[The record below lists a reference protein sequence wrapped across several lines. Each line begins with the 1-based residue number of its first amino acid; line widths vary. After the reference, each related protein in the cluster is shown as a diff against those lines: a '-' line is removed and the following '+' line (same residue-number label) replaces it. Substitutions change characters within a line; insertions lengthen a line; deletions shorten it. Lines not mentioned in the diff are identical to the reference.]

1 MTGGESG
8 DESAPEGQPHRFG
21 GVLRQRNF
29 RLLWTGETVNQ
40 LGSAMAL
47 IGMPLLAVVF
57 LRATSFEVGVL
68 TAAEYLPWL
77 VIGLP
82 AGAWVDRLPPRPLMI
97 VCDIV
102 SAALYASVP
111 VAYAT
116 HVLTVGQLVAVQ
128 LLAGAVSVLFT
139 TAYQVNLPSL
149 VKAEELTEG
158 NAKLQASAS
167 AASLGGRGL
176 SGIVTQA
183 VGATAS
189 VIVNAASFL
198 VSAACLLAIRA
209 PEPRTSPR
217 QGTKLRRDVI
227 EGMRLVFR
235 DPYLRPM
242 TLVGAVANFALDGY
256 AAIVVVFLVRV
267 VGVSAGVVGLLLA
280 MSGVGGLLG
289 ALAARRLSARFGTA
303 RALLVGTV
311 GSMPCAL
318 LVPLA
323 DRGPGLGF
331 FVIGVFVTGIGV
343 GNFNVILATFR
354 QTYCSRPVLGR
365 VTATMRFV
373 SLGTGPVG
381 AFAGGV
387 LGTWLHP
394 RNALWVM
401 VVILAISGTL
411 FLTPAFT
418 RRRDL
423 PSAPAAGPA
432 RASR

>member
-1 MTGGESG
+1 VP
-8 DESAPEGQPHRFG
+8 ARARFG
-21 GVLRQRNF
+21 GLLRQRNF
-29 RLLWTGETVNQ
+29 RLLWIGETVNQ

-47 IGMPLLAVVF
+47 IGVPLLAVVF
-57 LRATSFEVGVL
+57 LHATSFEVGVL

-82 AGAWVDRLPPRPLMI
+82 AGAWVDRLPSRPVMI
-97 VCDIV
+97 VCDVI
-102 SAALYASVP
+102 SAALYASIP
-111 VAYAT
+111 VAYTA

-128 LLAGAVSVLFT
+128 LLAGAVSVVFT

-149 VKAEELTEG
+149 VKDEELAEG

-209 PEPRTSPR
+209 PEPRKSAPPQR
-217 QGTKLRRDVI
+217 ARLRRDVI

-242 TLVGAVANFALDGY
+242 TLAGALANFALDGY

-267 VGVSAGVVGLLLA
+267 VGVSAGLVGLLLA
-280 MSGVGGLLG
+280 IPGVGGLLG
-289 ALAARRLSARFGTA
+289 ALVARRLVARLGTG
-303 RALLVGTV
+303 RGLLVGVV
-311 GSMPCAL
+311 GSLPAAL
-318 LVPLA
+318 LVPLT
-323 DRGPGLGF
+323 DPGPRLAF
-331 FVIGVFVTGIGV
+331 FVIGVLVAGTGV
-343 GNFNVILATFR
+343 GIFNVILATFR
-354 QTYCSRPVLGR
+354 QTYCPRTMIGR
-365 VTATMRFV
+365 VTATMRFL
-373 SLGTGPVG
+373 SLGTAPVG
-381 AFAGGV
+381 AFVGGV
-387 LGTWLHP
+387 LATWLHP

-401 VVILAISGTL
+401 MVILAACGTL
-411 FLTPAFT
+411 LLTPAFT

-423 PSAPAAGPA
+423 PAAPSAEPAK
-432 RASR
+432 AST

>member
-1 MTGGESG
+1 VP
-8 DESAPEGQPHRFG
+8 ARARFG
-21 GVLRQRNF
+21 GLLRQRNF
-29 RLLWTGETVNQ
+29 RLLWIGETVNQ

-47 IGMPLLAVVF
+47 IGVPLLAVVF
-57 LRATSFEVGVL
+57 LHATSFEVGVL

-82 AGAWVDRLPPRPLMI
+82 AGAWVDRLPSRPVMI
-97 VCDIV
+97 VCDVI
-102 SAALYASVP
+102 SAALYASIP
-111 VAYAT
+111 VAYTA

-128 LLAGAVSVLFT
+128 LLAGAVSVVFT

-149 VKAEELTEG
+149 VKDEELAEG

-209 PEPRTSPR
+209 PEPRKSAPPQR
-217 QGTKLRRDVI
+217 ARLRRDVI

-242 TLVGAVANFALDGY
+242 TLAGALANFALDGY

-267 VGVSAGVVGLLLA
+267 VGVSAGLVGLLLA
-280 MSGVGGLLG
+280 IPGVGGLLG
-289 ALAARRLSARFGTA
+289 ALVARRLVARLGTG
-303 RALLVGTV
+303 RGLLVGVV
-311 GSMPCAL
+311 GSLPAAL
-318 LVPLA
+318 LVPLT
-323 DRGPGLGF
+323 DPGPRLAF
-331 FVIGVFVTGIGV
+331 FVIGVLVAGTGV
-343 GNFNVILATFR
+343 GIFNVILATFR
-354 QTYCSRPVLGR
+354 QTYCPRTMIGR
-365 VTATMRFV
+365 VTATMRFL
-373 SLGTGPVG
+373 SLGTAPVG
-381 AFAGGV
+381 AFVGGV
-387 LGTWLHP
+387 LATWLHP

-401 VVILAISGTL
+401 MVILAACGTL
-411 FLTPAFT
+411 LLTPAFT

-423 PSAPAAGPA
+423 PSAPSAEPA
-432 RASR
+432 KAST

>member
-1 MTGGESG
+1 VP
-8 DESAPEGQPHRFG
+8 ARARFG
-21 GVLRQRNF
+21 GLLRQRNF
-29 RLLWTGETVNQ
+29 RLLWIGETVNQ

-47 IGMPLLAVVF
+47 IGVPLLAVVF
-57 LRATSFEVGVL
+57 LHATSFEVGVL

-82 AGAWVDRLPPRPLMI
+82 AGAWVDRLPSRPVMI
-97 VCDIV
+97 VCDVI
-102 SAALYASVP
+102 SAALYASIP
-111 VAYAT
+111 VAYAA

-139 TAYQVNLPSL
+139 TAYQVNLPCL
-149 VKAEELTEG
+149 VTDEELTEG

-167 AASLGGRGL
+167 GATLGGRGL

-189 VIVNAASFL
+189 VIVNAVSFL

-209 PEPRTSPR
+209 PEPRTSAPR
-217 QGTKLRRDVI
+217 QRARLRRDVV

-242 TLVGAVANFALDGY
+242 TLAGALANFALDGY

-267 VGVSAGVVGLLLA
+267 VGVSAGLVGLLLA
-280 MSGVGGLLG
+280 IPGVGGLLG
-289 ALAARRLSARFGTA
+289 ALVARRLIARLGAA
-303 RALLVGTV
+303 RALLAGTV
-311 GSMPCAL
+311 GSMPWAL

-323 DRGPGLGF
+323 DRGPRLAF
-331 FVIGVFVTGIGV
+331 FVIGVLVAATGV

-354 QTYCSRPVLGR
+354 QTYCPRDMIGR
-365 VTATMRFV
+365 VTATMRFL
-373 SLGTGPVG
+373 SLGTGPFG
-381 AFAGGV
+381 AFVGGV
-387 LGTWLHP
+387 LATWLHP

-401 VVILAISGTL
+401 VVILAGCGTL
-411 FLTPAFT
+411 LLTPAFT

-423 PSAPAAGPA
+423 PAAPGAEPA
-432 RASR
+432 RASS

>member
-1 MTGGESG
+1 VP
-8 DESAPEGQPHRFG
+8 ARARFG
-21 GVLRQRNF
+21 GLLRQRNF

-47 IGMPLLAVVF
+47 IGVPLLAVVF
-57 LRATSFEVGVL
+57 LHATSFEVGVL

-82 AGAWVDRLPPRPLMI
+82 AGAWVDRLPSRPVMI
-97 VCDIV
+97 VCDVI
-102 SAALYASVP
+102 SAALYASIP
-111 VAYAT
+111 VAYAA

-149 VKAEELTEG
+149 VKDEELAEG

-176 SGIVTQA
+176 SGIVTQV

-189 VIVNAASFL
+189 VIVNAVSFL

-209 PEPRTSPR
+209 PEPRKSAPR
-217 QGTKLRRDVI
+217 QGARLRRDVI
-227 EGMRLVFR
+227 DGMRLVFR

-242 TLVGAVANFALDGY
+242 TLAGALANFALDGY
-256 AAIVVVFLVRV
+256 AAVVVVFLVRV
-267 VGVSAGVVGLLLA
+267 VGVSAGLVGLLLA
-280 MSGVGGLLG
+280 IPGVGGLLG
-289 ALAARRLSARFGTA
+289 ALVARRLMARLGTA

-311 GSMPCAL
+311 GSMPGAL

-323 DRGPGLGF
+323 DRGPRLAF
-331 FVIGVFVTGIGV
+331 FVIGVLIAATGV
-343 GNFNVILATFR
+343 GNFNVILPTFR
-354 QTYCSRPVLGR
+354 QTYCPRSMIGR
-365 VTATMRFV
+365 VTATMRFL
-373 SLGTGPVG
+373 SLGVGPVG

-387 LGTWLHP
+387 LATWLHP

-401 VVILAISGTL
+401 VVILAGSGML
-411 FLTPAFT
+411 LLTPALT

-423 PSAPAAGPA
+423 PTAPSAEPAK
-432 RASR
+432 ASS

>member
-1 MTGGESG
+1 VTGR
-8 DESAPEGQPHRFG
+8 PHRFG
-21 GVLRQRNF
+21 GLLRQRNF
-29 RLLWTGETVNQ
+29 RLLWIGETVNQ

-47 IGMPLLAVVF
+47 IGVPLLAVVF
-57 LRATSFEVGVL
+57 LHATSFEVGVL

-82 AGAWVDRLPPRPLMI
+82 AGAWVDRLPSRPVMI
-97 VCDIV
+97 VCDVI
-102 SAALYASVP
+102 SAALYASIP
-111 VAYAT
+111 VAYAA
-116 HVLTVGQLVAVQ
+116 HVLTVGQLVGVQ

-139 TAYQVNLPSL
+139 TAYQVNLPCL
-149 VKAEELTEG
+149 VKDEELTEG

-167 AASLGGRGL
+167 GASLGGRGL

-189 VIVNAASFL
+189 VIVNAVSFL

-209 PEPRTSPR
+209 PEPRRSAPR
-217 QGTKLRRDVI
+217 QPAKLRRDVI

-242 TLVGAVANFALDGY
+242 TLAGALANFALDGY

-267 VGVSAGVVGLLLA
+267 VGVSAGLVGLLLA
-280 MSGVGGLLG
+280 IPGVGGLLG
-289 ALAARRLSARFGTA
+289 ALIARRLGTRLGTA
-303 RALLVGTV
+303 RALLLGTV

-323 DRGPGLGF
+323 DRGPRLAF
-331 FVIGVFVTGIGV
+331 FVIGVLVAATGV

-354 QTYCSRPVLGR
+354 QTYCPRAMIGR
-365 VTATMRFV
+365 VTATMRFL
-373 SLGTGPVG
+373 SLGTGPFG
-381 AFAGGV
+381 AFVGGV
-387 LGTWLHP
+387 LATWLHP

-401 VVILAISGTL
+401 VVILAGCGGL
-411 FLTPAFT
+411 LLTPAFT

-423 PSAPAAGPA
+423 PAAPSAEPAK
-432 RASR
+432 AST